1 MKRLYY
7 LLLVGM
13 GSFVPGP
20 TDFVEHRSRR
30 NGDSWK
36 QEMLLFF
43 QAVRIAEEKASGL
56 NGASTQR
63 DRDRA
68 IA

>member
-13 GSFVPGP
+13 GSFMPGP
-20 TDFVEHRSRR
+20 TGFVEHRSRR
-30 NGDSWK
+30 NGDSWR
-36 QEMLLFF
+36 QEMLFF
-43 QAVRIAEEKASGL
+43 QAVRTAEEKASGL